1 MYHNVLEE
9 KAKIEYDDK
18 AQNTD
23 AFDEEKIVKNIAK
36 NVKNPNLNEV
46 NQNNKQIIISKTNL
60 ESQTSTNYLL

>member
-36 NVKNPNLNEV
+36 NVKNQNLNEV

>member
-1 MYHNVLEE
+1 VYHNVLEE

-36 NVKNPNLNEV
+36 NVKNQNLNEV